1 MTDSQSTPSPTTT
14 PGRVTLD
21 TLKIGQEAQIERLRG
36 GRATAQRLQEMGL
49 IPGTTVRVLKFAP
62 LGDPI
67 ELMLRG
73 YHLTLRKEEAA
84 LIEVTLSVPPA

>member
-1 MTDSQSTPSPTTT
+1 MTDSKLTPSSTT
-14 PGRVTLD
+14 PDRVTLD

-36 GRATAQRLQEMGL
+36 GRTNAQRLQEMGL

-73 YHLTLRKEEAA
+73 YHLTLRKEEASF
-84 LIEVTLSVPPA
+84 IEVTLKSE

>member
-1 MTDSQSTPSPTTT
+1 MTNSQSTPSPTTT

-36 GRATAQRLQEMGL
+36 GRANAQRLQEMGL

-73 YHLTLRKEEAA
+73 YHLTLRKEEASF
-84 LIEVTLSVPPA
+84 IEVTMKSE

>member
-1 MTDSQSTPSPTTT
+1 MPDSQPISLPTIT

-36 GRATAQRLQEMGL
+36 GRANAQRLQEMGL

-73 YHLTLRKEEAA
+73 YHLTLRKEEASF
-84 LIEVTLSVPPA
+84 IEVTLKQE